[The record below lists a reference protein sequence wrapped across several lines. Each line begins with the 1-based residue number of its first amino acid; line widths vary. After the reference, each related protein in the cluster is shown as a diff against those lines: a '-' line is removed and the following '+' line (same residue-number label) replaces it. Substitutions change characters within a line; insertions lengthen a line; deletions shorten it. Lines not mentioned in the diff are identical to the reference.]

1 MSKTKAKK
9 QSKGKPQK
17 KGLPWFAWLLIA
29 LGIAGAVVLVRFYPM
44 GQPFPDNGGGLKAVI
59 VDQLSSVKGNEAFVT
74 NVTEQLEEYGFQ
86 VDLYQQDDVDVDL
99 YGQLATRGY
108 KLIIFRA
115 HSGLL
120 AENEMTQDRTVLFT
134 NEAYDQLSHYDDQL
148 HDRLVMARVGE
159 GYPMVFGIPPKF
171 IEDGMK
177 GKFDDSVVIMMG
189 CSGLFER
196 DLAQAFVGKGASAY
210 LAWNGTVELN
220 YVDEATPYLI
230 EQLCSGNTTLKE
242 AVDNTMEAVG
252 PDPEHKAGLA
262 YYPTYPLDIGDKTLQ
277 QLMG

>member
-44 GQPFPDNGGGLKAVI
+44 DQPFPDNGGGLKAVI

-262 YYPTYPLDIGDKTLQ
+262 YYPTYPSDSGDKTLRE
-277 QLMG
+277 LIG